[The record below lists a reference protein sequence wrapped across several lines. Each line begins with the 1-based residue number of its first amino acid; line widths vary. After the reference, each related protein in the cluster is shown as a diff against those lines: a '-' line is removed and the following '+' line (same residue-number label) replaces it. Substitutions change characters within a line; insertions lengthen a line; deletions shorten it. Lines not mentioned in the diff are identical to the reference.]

1 MNLSAHEDLFFLHEN
16 LMDCFR
22 VHTWVP
28 VEYQGV
34 SSVFLAAEL
43 AAARCLSSVCRF
55 LPAASSDLELM
66 PAALKQTHDN
76 LVHPHWGGNTC
87 KTICYFS
94 LCLSLG
100 SKIVKIISWISLLN
114 QCHTHAFVLTCFLP
128 REQGVRF
135 KILHDLLAVLW
146 VKLFK
151 SCCQAGRQTEDMT
164 INKMNKTSFL
174 HQI

>member
-76 LVHPHWGGNTC
+76 LVHPHGGAIPARLFVIFLC
-87 KTICYFS
+87 V
-94 LCLSLG
+94 CLSAQR
-100 SKIVKIISWISLLN
+100 SL
-114 QCHTHAFVLTCFLP
+114 
-128 REQGVRF
+128 R
-135 KILHDLLAVLW
+135 
-146 VKLFK
+146 
-151 SCCQAGRQTEDMT
+151 
-164 INKMNKTSFL
+164 SFHGL
-174 HQI
+174 VY